1 MGVCEWQSRQS
12 GELNKGFEK
21 PAATPAT
28 SNATFVEELEESKS
42 RSERNRKNGVNL
54 LRKRTESYNL
64 SRDELQRVIDQWIFN
79 ERNRLIL
86 SDRLFNG
93 TTYERLSEKY
103 GLSTQQVKTIV
114 YKAMDRL
121 EKHL

>member
-1 MGVCEWQSRQS
+1 M
-12 GELNKGFEK
+12 
-21 PAATPAT
+21 
-28 SNATFVEELEESKS
+28 
-42 RSERNRKNGVNL
+42 RKN
-54 LRKRTESYNL
+54 TERYNL
-64 SRDELQRVIDQWIFN
+64 SRSELQYLIDQWIFN
-79 ERNRLIL
+79 ERNLLII

-93 TTYERLSEKY
+93 TTYERLAEKY